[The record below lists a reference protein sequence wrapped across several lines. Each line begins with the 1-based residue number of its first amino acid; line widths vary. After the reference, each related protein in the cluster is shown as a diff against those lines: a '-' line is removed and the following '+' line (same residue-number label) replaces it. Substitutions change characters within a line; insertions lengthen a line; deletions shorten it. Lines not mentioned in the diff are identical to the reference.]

1 MYSFTVSRVRLS
13 FLLFVLVVQFSNL
26 KQGAMSRELPQKRGN
41 EERRSKNVKRIRFA
55 QEVEVVVNNIMD
67 TASPTVVALHGHKEN
82 CKPTATTTAPV
93 TQTSTT
99 PASQT
104 STTPASQTST
114 TPVSQTS
121 TTPASQTSTTPVSQT
136 STTPVSQ
143 TSTTPVSQTS
153 TTPPVSQ
160 TSTTP
165 VSQTSTVPHMSTA
178 SELTSSPQSS
188 TLHAAVSTR
197 DQACQTPPRH
207 KKGKEVRMYVCL

>member
-1 MYSFTVSRVRLS
+1 MYSFTVSRVGLS

-26 KQGAMSRELPQKRGN
+26 KQGAMAREPPQKRGN

-55 QEVEVVVNNIMD
+55 QEVEVVVDNIMD

-82 CKPTATTTAPV
+82 RKPTATTTAPV

-104 STTPASQTST
+104 STTPVSQMST
-114 TPVSQTS
+114 TPV
-121 TTPASQTSTTPVSQT
+121 SQTSTTPVSQT

-153 TTPPVSQ
+153 T
-160 TSTTP
+160 
-165 VSQTSTVPHMSTA
+165 VPHMSTA
-178 SELTSSPQSS
+178 SELTSSPRAS
-188 TLHAAVSTR
+188 TLHTAVSTR

-207 KKGKEVRMYVCL
+207 KKGKEVRMYVCESSMIESFMGFCG